1 MFLPAPPN
9 FQKKKLAEEIQNL
22 DPWPPK
28 YYETCV
34 SPSTQQ
40 GSTYSENLTIRLP
53 NSQFSFIIVYRLVP
67 DSIKPE
73 WL

>member
-28 YYETCV
+28 YTTATGGLQYQHVNNNKNYKVCFF
-34 SPSTQQ
+34 
-40 GSTYSENLTIRLP
+40 R
-53 NSQFSFIIVYRLVP
+53 
-67 DSIKPE
+67 
-73 WL
+73 

>member
-28 YYETCV
+28 YIYTV
-34 SPSTQQ
+34 LLGFQS
-40 GSTYSENLTIRLP
+40 LT
-53 NSQFSFIIVYRLVP
+53 
-67 DSIKPE
+67 
-73 WL
+73 